1 MVGVRS
7 AARRATAAAL
17 GCVALL
23 LAAPAMAGAVTRYA
37 VADGA
42 GVGACASVADGCSF
56 AAAVG
61 ASEPGEKVVVG
72 AGTHNLPN
80 RVTTFSGRTIEGEPG
95 TRPVVQ
101 GPDPGAG
108 YGLINVEGSDTT
120 VSHLDIRFTGPSDR
134 PLVTMQSGTGGLLRD
149 LVVTNS
155 GTSSAIGLYQGTM
168 DTVVVRTTGP
178 AFSDVWACSS
188 TIRNATLTGGAPY
201 AVAAHGSFC
210 GPIDLNVTNT
220 IALGT
225 TGGIQL
231 VASTGAPDRPVTLNI
246 DHSNFA
252 SIVKGGGV
260 PDSLYTVT
268 ETANQSAAPQLVNLT
283 LGDIHQLPGSPTIDA
298 GTAGGVGPADIDG
311 QARSSGA
318 APDIGADEEQ
328 VPPAEI
334 PNAPSF
340 TLARDVTAPVISGAR
355 LSHRRFRAGPG
366 LSASARRPAPRG
378 TAFLYRLSER
388 ADVTVRLG
396 RRSAGLRIQKRLGGR
411 RSCVRASRANRRALR
426 RQLSRRRSIRLLTG
440 RARARA
446 LKRAARRRGCSR
458 YTSVGTLRYAAV
470 GPGPVRTE
478 FPGRLAGKALRP
490 ASYRAEVRASDAA
503 GNTSDPKRLAFTVL
517 RSSGA

>member
-7 AARRATAAAL
+7 ALRRAAAAAL
-17 GCVALL
+17 GCVVVL

-42 GVGACASVADGCSF
+42 GAGACASVADGCSF

-61 ASEPGEKVVVG
+61 ASVPGEKVVVG
-72 AGTHNLPN
+72 AGTHNLPS

-101 GPDPGAG
+101 GPDPGPG

-120 VSHLDIRFTGPSDR
+120 LSHLDIRFTGPSDR

-149 LVVTNS
+149 LVLTNS
-155 GTSSAIGLYQGTM
+155 GTSSAVGLYQGTM

-178 AFSDVWACSS
+178 GFSDVFACSS

-231 VASTGAPDRPVTLNI
+231 VATAGPPEDRPVTLNI

-260 PDSLYTVT
+260 PDSLYTT
-268 ETANQSAAPQLVNLT
+268 NETANQSAAPQLVNLT

-298 GTAGGVGPADIDG
+298 GTAGGIGPADIDG

-318 APDIGADEEQ
+318 APDIGADEVEA
-328 VPPAEI
+328 PLAEI
-334 PNAPSF
+334 PSSSSLVP
-340 TLARDVTAPVISGAR
+340 ARDVTAPVISGAR
-355 LSHRRFRAGPG
+355 LSHRRFRPGPRV
-366 LSASARRPAPRG
+366 SASARRVAPKG

-388 ADVTVRLG
+388 ADVTVRLA
-396 RRSAGLRIQKRLGGR
+396 RRSPGLRIQRRVGGR
-411 RSCVRASRANRRALR
+411 RSCVRASRA
-426 RQLSRRRSIRLLTG
+426 
-440 RARARA
+440 RA
-446 LKRAARRRGCSR
+446 LKRAARRRRCWR
-458 YTSVGTLRYAAV
+458 YTGVGTLRYGAV
-470 GPGPVRTE
+470 GPGPVRTD
-478 FPGRLAGKALRP
+478 FSGRLAGKALRP
-490 ASYRAEVRASDAA
+490 ASYRAELRARDAA
-503 GNTSDPKRLAFTVL
+503 DNVSAAKRLTFTVL